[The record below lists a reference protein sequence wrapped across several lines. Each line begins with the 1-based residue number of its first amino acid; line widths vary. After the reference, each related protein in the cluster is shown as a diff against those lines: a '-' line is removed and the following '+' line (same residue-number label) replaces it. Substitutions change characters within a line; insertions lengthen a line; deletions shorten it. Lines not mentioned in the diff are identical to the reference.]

1 MPFSSHRYT
10 LHLIFSPDSWA
21 LAKDTIESNDR
32 ILFLQDAVY
41 LLQSDLQSPTELLYA
56 RALDV
61 SARKIKLPGSS
72 PNENSE
78 SDSAVARS
86 VLVEAID
93 DELWVKLTTQ
103 AQNIIS
109 W

>member
-41 LLQSDLQSPTELLYA
+41 LLQSDLQSPSELLYA

-61 SARKIKLPGSS
+61 SARKIKLLGSS
-72 PNENSE
+72 LTENNV
-78 SDSAVARS
+78 SDSAVTGT
-86 VLVEAID
+86 VTVEAID
-93 DELWVKLTTQ
+93 DELWVKLTAQ

>member
-10 LHLIFSPDSWA
+10 LHLIFSPDGWS
-21 LAKDTIESNDR
+21 LAKDTIESDDR
-32 ILFLQDAVY
+32 VLFLQDAVY
-41 LLQSDLQSPTELLYA
+41 LLQSDLQSPSELLYA
-56 RALDV
+56 RAMDV
-61 SARKIKLPGSS
+61 SARKVKLPGNGPIKNNVGSCAMA
-72 PNENSE
+72 
-78 SDSAVARS
+78 DT

-93 DELWVKLTTQ
+93 DELWVKLTAQ

>member
-21 LAKDTIESNDR
+21 LAKDTIEPNDR

-41 LLQSDLQSPTELLYA
+41 LLQSDLNSPSPLLYA
-56 RALDV
+56 RALDINARHINL
-61 SARKIKLPGSS
+61 SAQADKGVDI
-72 PNENSE
+72 
-78 SDSAVARS
+78 
-86 VLVEAID
+86 EAIE
-93 DELWVKLTTQ
+93 DELWVQLTEH
-103 AQNIIS
+103 AKNIIS